1 MKLKQSPND
10 FKVEEIIKFN
20 VLNSGNY
27 RLYLLEKTGLE
38 GFFILSYL
46 AKKNNIPVNCFG
58 IAGLKDK
65 HAVTKQYFTIP
76 NKYEIKTLNE
86 KGFKIKF
93 AGFVEKEI
101 RLGDLEGN
109 KFEIIVRDIK
119 KGEFDG
125 VYQKAKTL
133 SEIGV
138 PNYFDSQRFGSVFD
152 KEFIAKDVINKNYEK
167 AVKIFLTKYSKFEKR
182 KLKDEKREIEKN
194 WNNLSKLKIKN
205 KVFSLIINEY
215 LRSKDWLKTYKKI
228 PENLRE
234 MYVSAYQSYLWNEC
248 IKEVLRR
255 KINKKYLYSVEY
267 ALGSLLF
274 YKRVNNEILETF
286 KTISDEIKA
295 NEFENGIINKILERE
310 GIKIDEFKIKRETGD
325 FFKTHERKVI
335 VKPENFKIS
344 EPLIDELNDKGKKN
358 IFKIKIEFDLTKG
371 SYATIITKRLFNK

>member
-1 MKLKQSPND
+1 M
-10 FKVEEIIKFN
+10 
-20 VLNSGNY
+20 
-27 RLYLLEKTGLE
+27 
-38 GFFILSYL
+38 SYL

-248 IKEVLRR
+248 IKEALRR

>member
-1 MKLKQSPND
+1 MKLKQVPND
-10 FKVEEIIKFN
+10 FKVEEIGKFN
-20 VLNSGNY
+20 VVNRGNY
-27 RLYLLEKTGLE
+27 KLYLLEKTGLE

-65 HAVTKQYFTIP
+65 HAITKQYFTIP
-76 NKYEIKTLNE
+76 TKYEIKTLNE

-93 AGFVEKEI
+93 VGFVDKEI
-101 RLGDLEGN
+101 KLGDLEGN
-109 KFEIIVRDIK
+109 KFDIIVRDIK

-152 KEFIAKDVINKNYEK
+152 KEFIAKKIIKKDYEN
-167 AVKIFLTKYSKFEKR
+167 AIKIFLTKYTKFENK
-182 KLKDEKREIEKN
+182 KIKDEKREIEKN
-194 WNNLSKLKIKN
+194 WDDLSKLKIKN
-205 KVFSLIINEY
+205 KVFSLIINEC

-274 YKRVNNEILETF
+274 YKNLDNEIPETF
-286 KTISDEIKA
+286 KTISDEIKPS
-295 NEFENGIINKILERE
+295 EFEKEIINKVLERE

-335 VKPENFKIS
+335 VRPGDFKIS
-344 EPLIDELNDKGKKN
+344 EPLIDELNDKGKQN
-358 IFKIKIEFDLTKG
+358 IFEIRIEFDLTKG

>member
-10 FKVEEIIKFN
+10 FRVEEIGKFN

-65 HAVTKQYFTIP
+65 HALTKQYFTIP

-86 KGFKIKF
+86 KWFKIRF
-93 AGFVEKEI
+93 LGFLDREI
-101 RLGDLEGN
+101 KLGDLEGN
-109 KFEIIVRDIK
+109 KFVIIVRDIK

-152 KEFIAKDVINKNYEK
+152 KEFIAKEIIKRNYEK
-167 AVKIFLTKYSKFEKR
+167 AVKIFLTKYSKFENK
-182 KLKDEKREIEKN
+182 KIKDEKREIEKN
-194 WNNLSKLKIKN
+194 WGDLSRLDVN
-205 KVFSLIINEY
+205 KVFSLIIDEY
-215 LRSKDWLKTYKKI
+215 LRNKDWLKAYKKI

-248 IKEVLRR
+248 IKEALRR

-267 ALGSLLF
+267 SLGSLLF
-274 YKRVNNEILETF
+274 YRKLDNVLPETF
-286 KTISDEIKA
+286 KTISDEIKP
-295 NEFENGIINKILERE
+295 NEFEKEIINRILERE
-310 GIKIDEFKIKRETGD
+310 WIKIDEFKIKKETSD
-325 FFKTHERKVI
+325 FFKTHERKII
-335 VKPENFKIS
+335 VKHLNFKIS
-344 EPLIDELNDKGKKN
+344 EPLIDELNDKGRKN
-358 IFKIKIEFDLTKG
+358 IFKIRIEFDLPKG
-371 SYATIITKRLFNK
+371 SYATILTKRLFNK